1 MKRLLFE
8 DEQKLNNFDDS
19 EEKDA
24 NLNDFEKTSGENEKE
39 LDSAKK
45 ERLECLKKLI
55 GMMEDTD
62 KKEKLTNFLE
72 LQQDPESKKLD
83 SLFDE
88 YSKNLGDDKAAA
100 DLKQRY
106 KDIKDSKQCED
117 LNLDS
122 YFRKLTESK
131 SVGFYDN
138 IVIPKIKMLKQM
150 NEQNKINNLQ
160 CFNSLRK
167 ILESFSDYMRCKVVL
182 ENMNNFYNKHE
193 EDILMFWQNEA
204 VDFVTESKNTMK
216 SDIDRMVF
224 EYILEGSKKTD
235 AFRKKYYN
243 DFKIYED
250 LSPKVKALRSIISE
264 HIENSDVSKFYIN
277 SNNITSISPYSFTK
291 EVGDKILFGINDN
304 VYMTNKNLTNLTQLT
319 ADRISSS
326 KEAST
331 ILQLNRFANA
341 IPNYIDMDGIHIPF
355 DDKKEIRIAY
365 NDIDDESTF
374 ELDGEEIAFENIKE
388 CLHRMELIYPNKI
401 NSKLLFEAYDNIQ
414 KLVNMDMIN
423 SLTIKTP
430 DDVLNVDIFQIQD
443 KFYTNLRNAKTSW
456 QKFVE
461 RVTSDEI
468 RDIVMGWTGY
478 DIQEMT
484 AVQDVTTGLEVDYS
498 KKLYMLT
505 QEINDVNG
513 MIEKLQNNMTSDA
526 IEPLFIPEM
535 EQLHEELIN
544 KKEELIE
551 ISNRIKSKMISE
563 SKKKTGKIDSIL
575 NRPLEE
581 PNYDYENKKNKRI
594 IKLKN
599 IQKLGRE
606 IEIED
611 FNCTGVIININIPDN
626 SVTIL
631 RKDGKTVDYDI
642 TDDIFKTMD

>member
-1 MKRLLFE
+1 MKTTKSDIERVLW
-8 DEQKLNNFDDS
+8 KACDS
-19 EEKDA
+19 FRGKI
-24 NLNDFEKTSGENEKE
+24 
-39 LDSAKK
+39 DS
-45 ERLECLKKLI
+45 
-55 GMMEDTD
+55 
-62 KKEKLTNFLE
+62 
-72 LQQDPESKKLD
+72 S
-83 SLFDE
+83 
-88 YSKNLGDDKAAA
+88 
-100 DLKQRY
+100 RY
-106 KDIKDSKQCED
+106 KD
-117 LNLDS
+117 
-122 YFRKLTESK
+122 
-131 SVGFYDN
+131 
-138 IVIPKIKMLKQM
+138 
-150 NEQNKINNLQ
+150 
-160 CFNSLRK
+160 
-167 ILESFSDYMRCKVVL
+167 
-182 ENMNNFYNKHE
+182 
-193 EDILMFWQNEA
+193 
-204 VDFVTESKNTMK
+204 
-216 SDIDRMVF
+216 
-224 EYILEGSKKTD
+224 YILSML
-235 AFRKKYYN
+235 FVKY
-243 DFKIYED
+243 
-250 LSPKVKALRSIISE
+250 L
-264 HIENSDVSKFYIN
+264 SDVCKE
-277 SNNITSISPYSFTK
+277 TK
-291 EVGDKILFGINDN
+291 EKYMKQYDGDEQR
-304 VYMTNKNLTNLTQLT
+304 VERAMS
-319 ADRISSS
+319 R
-326 KEAST
+326 E
-331 ILQLNRFANA
+331 
-341 IPNYIDMDGIHIPF
+341 PF
-355 DDKKEIRIAY
+355 VL
-365 NDIDDESTF
+365 DDESTF

-551 ISNRIKSKMISE
+551 KSNRIKSKMISE

-642 TDDIFKTMD
+642 TDDIFKTID

>member
-8 DEQKLNNFDDS
+8 DEQKLNNFNDS
-19 EEKDA
+19 EEKDD

-39 LDSAKK
+39 LDLAKK

-122 YFRKLTESK
+122 YFRKLTKSK

-138 IVIPKIKMLKQM
+138 IVIPKIKILEQM

-167 ILESFSDYMRCKVVL
+167 ILESFGDYMRCKVVL

-250 LSPKVKALRSIISE
+250 FSPKVKALRSIISE

-551 ISNRIKSKMISE
+551 KSNRIKSKMISE

-611 FNCTGVIININIPDN
+611 FNCTGVIIDINIPDN